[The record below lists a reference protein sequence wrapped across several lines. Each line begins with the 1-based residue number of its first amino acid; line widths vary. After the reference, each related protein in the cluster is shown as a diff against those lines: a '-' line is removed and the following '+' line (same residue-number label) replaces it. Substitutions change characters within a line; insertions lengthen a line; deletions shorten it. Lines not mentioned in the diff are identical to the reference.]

1 MYKLKTPKFFCV
13 RPLLYPLFPAIRTPI
28 ADNAALTLS
37 QLELYFTRKILQCW
51 LKLILCHNT
60 GMEVTFSSETAK
72 LLEEEN
78 IIIGAI
84 YSRIA
89 HLTIN
94 LQQGKYTFAT
104 LQTSP
109 TNDSLWRL
117 SHSFVDMDQQ
127 LDRDS
132 YFLVHSRW
140 NLRSTLLVLPPGF
153 TIKTKHKEISK
164 GSYNT
169 SGEPPWKPDAHLY
182 HSSTDITAHRRG
194 DHLLRD
200 GTSSSSSSH
209 QSKNRELFRIRSF
222 EEVGGRILPDLQS
235 TWKKGFRK
243 LTTTLESCGD
253 NYRKRK
259 YIN

>member
-1 MYKLKTPKFFCV
+1 
-13 RPLLYPLFPAIRTPI
+13 
-28 ADNAALTLS
+28 
-37 QLELYFTRKILQCW
+37 
-51 LKLILCHNT
+51 
-60 GMEVTFSSETAK
+60 MEVTFSSETAK

-104 LQTSP
+104 LQTSS

-117 SHSFVDMDQQ
+117 SHNFVDMDQQ

-153 TIKTKHKEISK
+153 TIKPNIKKLAKAPT
-164 GSYNT
+164 T
-169 SGEPPWKPDAHLY
+169 PPESPPESPTLTYTTAPQIPLH
-182 HSSTDITAHRRG
+182 TGGGITCWEMIPQAAPRHTRAR
-194 DHLLRD
+194 
-200 GTSSSSSSH
+200 T
-209 QSKNRELFRIRSF
+209 ESF
-222 EEVGGRILPDLQS
+222 
-235 TWKKGFRK
+235 
-243 LTTTLESCGD
+243 LE
-253 NYRKRK
+253 
-259 YIN
+259 